1 MTEYNPAPSPSGH
14 PLLSAPDLKRY
25 SPESAGL
32 YMPSRRA
39 LRRRGGISESAA
51 AKMLW
56 AGAGPRGIGANAGPR
71 HLSCCSWLLLLS
83 LSALLLLR
91 GSLLLPVSS
100 LLPGPSLLRG
110 PVLQADARG
119 VNASLIRGVNP
130 LDENRTTSAALG
142 SGRAAGMPPH
152 AIEFAR
158 SG

>member
-1 MTEYNPAPSPSGH
+1 
-14 PLLSAPDLKRY
+14 
-25 SPESAGL
+25 
-32 YMPSRRA
+32 
-39 LRRRGGISESAA
+39 
-51 AKMLW
+51 MLW